1 MEINDYL
8 SNLPM
13 LHSFD
18 GGMSW
23 NTGGFDEHQ
32 LEALCSLLKSKLPV
46 APRLLETGA
55 GNSTITMLF
64 LSPSKLITICPDA
77 EVVKRVK
84 AYCATNDIPIGPL
97 EVRDDC
103 SEWVLPELAA
113 TARNSDP
120 ILDFALID
128 GCHGWPTAFVDL
140 EYIHSMLRVGAFLM
154 IDDIQLHSVKE
165 MAKLVLEQPDFYE
178 TVLDLGKALVLK
190 KITSNRSFGEWSGQ
204 PYIVRKT
211 NLYARPF
218 STDDED
224 IGGGREEARRL
235 TQLEKENALLKKL
248 LAEAEL
254 EKAMLKDLAE
264 GNF

>member
-1 MEINDYL
+1 MEFNEYL
-8 SNLPM
+8 SDLPM

-18 GGMSW
+18 GGISW
-23 NTGGFDEHQ
+23 NTGGFDRNQ
-32 LEALCSLLKSKLPV
+32 LEALYSLLKGKLPA

-64 LSPSKLITICPDA
+64 LNPSRLITICPDP

-84 AYCATNDIPIGPL
+84 LYCTSKNISLGPL
-97 EVRDDC
+97 EILDDC
-103 SEWVLPELAA
+103 SEWVLPKLAA
-113 TARNSDP
+113 ASRNSDP

-140 EYIHSMLRVGAFLM
+140 EYIHSMLCEGAFLM
-154 IDDIQLHSVKE
+154 IDDIQLHSIKE
-165 MAKLVLEQPDFYE
+165 MAKLILEQPNYYE
-178 TVLDLGKALVLK
+178 KVLDLGKALVLK
-190 KITSNRSFGEWSGQ
+190 KITSKRSFGEWSSQ

-224 IGGGREEARRL
+224 IDYGKIDYEKIDYGKISMKKMVSFRMARTLSRI
-235 TQLEKENALLKKL
+235 TKRAN
-248 LAEAEL
+248 
-254 EKAMLKDLAE
+254 
-264 GNF
+264 